1 LGVGDQAAVFG
12 DIDARFIANRDIALT
27 ITFGIPLMR
36 FAWNVC
42 NLSLRARFK
51 PALLITT
58 N

>member
-1 LGVGDQAAVFG
+1 VGDQAAVFG